1 MNREL
6 IIRPEAE
13 AELAE
18 AFEWYEARVA
28 GLGLEFIRAVDS
40 LFNSIICNP
49 QAFPVVY
56 KSVHRAL
63 TRKSPMRSSSW
74 LMLRALLFLLYFMP
88 SVIPSAGTKES
99 EAHRTIH
106 SSGWL
111 TAPADL
117 NRWPWEPS

>member
-63 TRKSPMRSSSW
+63 TRKFPYEVFFVVD
-74 LMLRALLFLLYFMP
+74 AE
-88 SVIPSAGTKES
+88 SVVVLAVFHAKRNPQ
-99 EAHRTIH
+99 
-106 SSGWL
+106 
-111 TAPADL
+111 
-117 NRWPWEPS
+117 RWHERI